1 MFTVLGSI
9 IGCASIFVLL
19 TAKSVLVGG
28 AGLLIS
34 LYLIDRGREKNKTAK
49 NK

>member
-1 MFTVLGSI
+1 MYTVIVSI

-28 AGLLIS
+28 AGLIIS
-34 LYLIDRGREKNKTAK
+34 LYLIDKGRKKNKA
-49 NK
+49 N